1 MKTLTKVLFVL
12 VIALGICSCKM
23 QRKVAGNY
31 TYKTECLNVESD
43 GSQTVKAW
51 GTGRNRWDAIEQA
64 KKNAVQDVLFSG
76 ICNGKPECN
85 SKPII
90 FEVNA
95 REKYEDYFNAFFKD
109 DGPYAQ
115 YVTCRDERI
124 GSKIMRDRKR
134 ARQQITQGV
143 VVRVLR
149 SELKQKMIED
159 GILKTK

>member
-1 MKTLTKVLFVL
+1 MKTLLKIFF
-12 VIALGICSCKM
+12 ILGVTICLISCKS
-23 QRKVAGNY
+23 QRKVAGNM
-31 TYKTECLNVESD
+31 TYKTECLNVELD

-64 KKNAVQDVLFSG
+64 KKNAVRDVLFNG
-76 ICNGKPECN
+76 ICNGKPDCN
-85 SKPII
+85 SKPILT
-90 FEVNA
+90 EVNVQ
-95 REKYEDYFNAFFKD
+95 EKHEDYFNAFFKD
-109 DGPYAQ
+109 DGVYAQ
-115 YVTCRDERI
+115 FVNCRDERI

-134 ARQQITQGV
+134 ARQQVTQGV